1 MGHFP
6 VRINMSKPQLTD
18 QACPH
23 CLAPTGGGNSDIGYN
38 PEHPYQFM
46 ECDICGTTWQVEYS
60 VTAID
65 NIEVPTPRQRI
76 KNLPVP
82 E

>member
-1 MGHFP
+1 
-6 VRINMSKPQLTD
+6 MSKPQLTD

-46 ECDICGTTWQVEYS
+46 EKAVLSPAAPRVESSRNRASEPVLRGEIEICTHDQKFEKS
-60 VTAID
+60 
-65 NIEVPTPRQRI
+65 
-76 KNLPVP
+76 
-82 E
+82 

>member
-1 MGHFP
+1 
-6 VRINMSKPQLTD
+6 
-18 QACPH
+18 
-23 CLAPTGGGNSDIGYN
+23 
-38 PEHPYQFM
+38 M